1 MIVNVKA
8 FTPLFLIL
16 VSISDLSSS
25 HGFICAKAGKAISID
40 ATTAKRL
47 FISDPLSWLSSFKS
61 LPKHNSPY
69 ATRKSRSVEIH
80 EKTRRRRVFLAS
92 RFRGPRNLLR
102 VAAQPVREFRERADA
117 ARFGAVAPVL
127 QLTHELCAHRVHGVK
142 RARLCQT
149 LLEVRALRLAQ
160 RFFVAM

>member
-1 MIVNVKA
+1 MVRVKS

-16 VSISDLSSS
+16 ASISDLSSS

-47 FISDPLSWLSSFKS
+47 FISYPLSCHSSFKS
-61 LPKHNSPY
+61 LPKHNSLY

-92 RFRGPRNLLR
+92 RFPGPRNLLL
-102 VAAQPVREFRERADA
+102 VAAQPVREFLEPADA
-117 ARFGAVAPVL
+117 PRFRALAPVL
-127 QLTHELCAHRVHGVK
+127 QL
-142 RARLCQT
+142 
-149 LLEVRALRLAQ
+149 
-160 RFFVAM
+160 

>member
-47 FISDPLSWLSSFKS
+47 FISYPLSWLSSFKS

-92 RFRGPRNLLR
+92 RFPGAPNLLR
-102 VAAQPVREFRERADA
+102 VAAQPGRGFPQPADA
-117 ARFGAVAPVL
+117 GRLGAVAPVL
-127 QLTHELCAHRVHGVK
+127 QMSDQLVARHA
-142 RARLCQT
+142 RA
-149 LLEVRALRLAQ
+149 
-160 RFFVAM
+160 